1 MLVRVFDVEV
11 ESKCVQQNPLCL
23 QHLLPL
29 ILEIILRDYSSDVNE
44 LELTVREFSW
54 KVDKRHP

>member
-29 ILEIILRDYSSDVNE
+29 ILEIILRDYSSNINE
-44 LELTVREFSW
+44 LELTV
-54 KVDKRHP
+54 